1 MTINKFYRDFFKINF
16 DLFSE
21 SEYPRFNK
29 DKNDVNE
36 HLILFYFYKEKEA
49 LNNKEEFKQFLKS
62 LDGWADSKSFVIGPT
77 YESLDQISNPS
88 RSKRLNTP
96 MVLGEKKK
104 FISLR
109 IKPLIKKWVN
119 SNISNPDVKL
129 IYNNWLLSTDIDQQI
144 LSALVDIGNNFS
156 RGENR
161 FNYKDFT
168 ANINVDFDLFYND
181 LINGTDTIKTGH
193 STTRGFGGSQRPAAV
208 DLPMLLGFD
217 EALDEALG
225 EGRVTSRTAKEI
237 EADLKNDPKAFARI
251 LGAAQGVDYKKPTD
265 EELVNLRQCALITR
279 LLHKTAGKIP
289 FHNYFNN
296 GNFPTSPLN
305 PNQTDLKSIQAATA
319 NAPVGTSSE
328 DLKKIIDKISHATSH
343 NRIYPVDP
351 SGDPNEFY
359 NRCFISQEA
368 KNLFRVDGNID
379 VDSPSDLKKRLY
391 WVFDTDD
398 GLKEI
403 ELSLSSN
410 ETVQKENQNYFLL
423 KRALKEFRR
432 GSSGAQTRANV
443 AGILGEFKDEVTINN
458 ELKDILANT
467 GSVDVGA
474 SYYFLNDIEIKYEGT
489 NPSTARNDVQVQMSF
504 QLSSLQA
511 LQKAMATVPAEF
523 TTKRESA
530 DIKLYELITLP
541 VTGKISKGPGAYLKN
556 QFNPEYSRV
565 RLKAYTDA
573 DHGCDLIIDLS
584 TIDHSISRE
593 SETGKTTLTI
603 NYRGFFE
610 AMMNMPFNDAL
621 ASEKTIQERERIHGE
636 AMKTIMSNDCTP
648 ELINKAM
655 RIEQDIFRRE
665 AKKLSAGSIL
675 MRMQTR
681 KLIHGY
687 GLDETNLLG
696 RAINGTLDSRQDYV
710 TNILPSSGITQQ
722 VANNIQTKTQKGE
735 DLETEDLKGLKNKF
749 FFLGDLLWVVSGCLY
764 SGDTEEM
771 KELTKNLNMRFMV
784 GTINVPN
791 PKTRDGSMI
800 TINPVCIPIDL
811 AYFVEWFNSTIVNK
825 GLTTYPVGVFIKD
838 LIERMINNVIYEVC
852 FSSLLPSETPPVIRV
867 GFMSNFD
874 NLGWFKKSEEGWFFP
889 PDPYYQFAG
898 LDLPST
904 YGTSIFKRDAL
915 FNETNTAYP
924 HVNDVN
930 PYNYCVIYQQFPTF
944 SHYTT
949 TDPSKHLK
957 SKDFVPTI
965 FYGAKNT
972 DFNYLSNV
980 SFSKTDSPFLREARY
995 FNSSYGNLSL
1005 LSNVYDL
1012 SFSFKRRKA
1021 NTFLYPGIILNFVLL
1036 DWTSDGD
1043 ESPYVKL
1050 SNKNGD
1056 YKIFNQSNPHDEK
1069 ALAHILGFGGYYI
1082 IKSVVYKLSQTDDVW
1097 EINVTTK
1104 FMGTDAVKND
1114 VRKMEENKNIE
1125 DKEACVKAYDELVER
1140 VNELQGDK
1148 EDTYYDTASVKKDE
1162 VKEAQEKTEEQND
1175 QPKESSERVEEIV
1188 LEPEETA
1195 EQGDG
1200 VQQEEVY
1207 TEGLRQHIA
1216 GQLGLVF
1223 SEDGGNKG
1231 YEKGNL
1237 NNFNSVGLQKLLN
1250 YLTAHNDNV
1259 EGIFLDDEGQY
1270 YYNID
1275 FSNGELY
1282 INMEQVISDG

>member
-1 MTINKFYRDFFKINF
+1 MTINKFYKDFFQINF

-29 DKNDVNE
+29 NKNDVNE

-49 LNNKEEFKQFLKS
+49 LNYKEEFKHFLKS
-62 LDGWADSKSFVIGPT
+62 LDGWTDSKSFTIGSTT
-77 YESLDQISNPS
+77 YENPDQVLNPS
-88 RSKRLNTP
+88 RSKRLDTP

-129 IYNNWLLSTDIDQQI
+129 IYNNWLSSADIDQQI

-156 RGENR
+156 SNENR
-161 FNYKDFT
+161 FNYKDST

-193 STTRGFGGSQRPAAV
+193 STTRVFGGNPYAAPV

-217 EALDEALG
+217 EALDETLG
-225 EGRVTSRTAKEI
+225 ESRRTSRTAKGI
-237 EADLKNDPKAFARI
+237 EADLKNNPKAFAKI
-251 LGAAQGVDYKKPTD
+251 LAGAQGVDYKKPTD

-296 GNFPTSPLN
+296 GNFASSPLVATGSN
-305 PNQTDLKSIQAATA
+305 P
-319 NAPVGTSSE
+319 G
-328 DLKKIIDKISHATSH
+328 H

-359 NRCFISQEA
+359 NRCFISREA

-379 VDSPSDLKKRLY
+379 VDSPSELKKRLY

-410 ETVQKENQNYFLL
+410 KAVQKENQNYFLL

-432 GSSGAQTRANV
+432 GSSSAQTRANV
-443 AGILGEFKDEVTINN
+443 AGILGEFKDETAINN
-458 ELKDILANT
+458 ELEGILANT

-474 SYYFLNDIEIKYEGT
+474 SYYFLNDIEVKYEGT

-511 LQKAMATVPAEF
+511 LQKVMATVPAEF

-565 RLKAYTDA
+565 RLKAYTDVN
-573 DHGCDLIIDLS
+573 HGCDLIIDLS

-621 ASEKTIQERERIHGE
+621 ATEKTIQERERIHGE

-648 ELINKAM
+648 ELINSAM

-681 KLIHGY
+681 RLIHGY

-710 TNILPSSGITQQ
+710 TNILPSSGIVQQ
-722 VANNIQTKTQKGE
+722 VADNIQTKTQKGE

-764 SGDTEEM
+764 DGDTENM
-771 KELTKNLNMRFMV
+771 KDLTKNLNMRFMV
-784 GTINVPN
+784 GTINIPN
-791 PKTRDGSMI
+791 PKTRDGSMM
-800 TINPVCIPIDL
+800 TINPVCIPVDL

-838 LIERMINNVIYEVC
+838 LVERMINNVIYEVC

-867 GFMSNFD
+867 GFMSNFVTK
-874 NLGWFKKSEEGWFFP
+874 NTGWFKKNKSGWFNMEN
-889 PDPYYQFAG
+889 PYETTAP
-898 LDLPST
+898 LLMRSNA
-904 YGTSIFKRDAL
+904 IFERDAL
-915 FNETNTAYP
+915 FNENNSPYP
-924 HVNDVN
+924 HINDVN

-957 SKDFVPTI
+957 NKDFVPTI

-972 DFNYLSNV
+972 DFNYVSNV

-1082 IKSVVYKLSQTDDVW
+1082 IKSVAYKLSQTDDVW
-1097 EINVTTK
+1097 EINVSTK

-1125 DKEACVKAYDELVER
+1125 DKEDCVEAYNELVER

-1148 EDTYYDTASVKKDE
+1148 EDPYYDTATVKKDE
-1162 VKEAQEKTEEQND
+1162 AKEAQEKTEEQND
-1175 QPKESSERVEEIV
+1175 QSEETCERATEVV
-1188 LEPEETA
+1188 QEPEEAA
-1195 EQGDG
+1195 EQGDD
-1200 VQQEEVY
+1200 VQQETDY
-1207 TEGLRQHIA
+1207 TEGRRDDIA
-1216 GQLGLVF
+1216 KGLGLVF
-1223 SEDGGNKG
+1223 SEDGDNKG
-1231 YEKGNL
+1231 YKKGRL
-1237 NNFNSVGLQKLLN
+1237 DNFNSVDLQKLLN
-1250 YLTAHNDNV
+1250 YLTTYNDNV
-1259 EGIFLDDEGQY
+1259 QGTFLDNKRQH
-1270 YYNID
+1270 YYNIE
-1275 FSNGELY
+1275 FSNGDLY
-1282 INMEQVISDG
+1282 INMKQVISDG